1 MNILAIETVMEAKN
15 TYPSGERDGR
25 ISELLQLPTDALRRD
40 ARGVHYLRYIRTM
53 EHGNQSMTIRSLDAL
68 ALCYELS
75 VEEVIIRAKRLRESS
90 L

>member
-1 MNILAIETVMEAKN
+1 
-15 TYPSGERDGR
+15 
-25 ISELLQLPTDALRRD
+25 
-40 ARGVHYLRYIRTM
+40 M

-75 VEEVIIRAKRLRESS
+75 IEEVIIRAKRLRESS